1 MIAEQILRRFE
12 VLHRMDL
19 IYRDVS
25 PRNFM
30 LGIGRNQ
37 NIIHLVDVGLA
48 QDYEL
53 ASGQYDGG
61 LGSLVGT
68 AGYTGINGHC
78 GRARCPRD
86 DLQSLGY
93 MLVYFLKGKLPW
105 QDLRIE
111 PGHEKNDL
119 ILQMKQTTSI
129 DELCQGLPNGLR
141 RYQEIACSLSDAER
155 PDYRAVRQ
163 LFKTIVKDEKLAW
176 DELFD
181 WTERI
186 RVKDAV

>member
-1 MIAEQILRRFE
+1 
-12 VLHRMDL
+12 MDL

-30 LGIGRNQ
+30 LGTGGTQ
-37 NIIHLVDVGLA
+37 NVIHLIDLGLA

-53 ASGQYDGG
+53 ASDQYDGG
-61 LGSLVGT
+61 LGTLVGT
-68 AGYTGINGHC
+68 ARYTSINGHR
-78 GRARCPRD
+78 GGARCPRD

-105 QDLRIE
+105 QGLRTE
-111 PGHEKNDL
+111 PGHKKNDL
-119 ILQMKQTTSI
+119 ILQMKQTTSV
-129 DELCQGLPNGLR
+129 DELCHGLPKGLR
-141 RYQEIACSLSDAER
+141 RYQEIVCSLSDTDR
-155 PDYRAVRQ
+155 PDYRVLRQ
-163 LFKTIVKDEKLAW
+163 LFKTIVKDEKLVW
-176 DELFD
+176 DEVFD